1 MAAVTLSQR
10 PHSHQDTSS
19 DPADD
24 DITSLSGSDFTL
36 YSDEALSDEIGDVSD
51 PDSSRPDTSMWS
63 GSINQHLDLH
73 SYNGGGSRTF
83 GNSDVKL

>member
-1 MAAVTLSQR
+1 MATLTSSQR
-10 PHSHQDTSS
+10 PHSHHDTSS

-24 DITSLSGSDFTL
+24 DVTSLSGSDFTL

-51 PDSSRPDTSMWS
+51 PDSPRPDAGMWS
-63 GSINQHLDLH
+63 DSINQHLDLH
-73 SYNGGGSRTF
+73 SYNGGELRMF